1 MSRAGF
7 VMLGAG
13 VVGEQNSLVNET
25 HLLTLW
31 YLWCIVVVVKKSRGR
46 VGSRTFIQDQVG
58 VAKRQ
63 GFGAADV
70 ATLRKMLNVP
80 YCRLSRNI
88 SFVEVGD
95 VLISFVW

>member
-1 MSRAGF
+1 MSRAGS

-58 VAKRQ
+58 VAETFWDHFGVAKRKVLGTAVLLKETEQ
-63 GFGAADV
+63 GQ
-70 ATLRKMLNVP
+70 
-80 YCRLSRNI
+80 
-88 SFVEVGD
+88 
-95 VLISFVW
+95 